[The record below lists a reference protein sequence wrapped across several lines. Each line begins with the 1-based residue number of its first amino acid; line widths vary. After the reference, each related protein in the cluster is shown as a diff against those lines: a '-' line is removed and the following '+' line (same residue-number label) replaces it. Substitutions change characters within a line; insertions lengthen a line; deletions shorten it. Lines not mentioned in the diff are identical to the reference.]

1 MKADVKN
8 DLDLRRDI
16 EQELAWDSSVDARE
30 IGVAVADGVVTLTG
44 EVKSFT
50 EKWRA
55 ERAVERVRGIRGI
68 VNEID
73 VRLIGEH
80 TDVEIAQRA
89 VDKLRWN
96 LLVPDEAI
104 TVKVHD
110 GWLTLKGEVRH
121 DYQRREAERVVRD
134 VPGIKGVTNLITVR
148 PQVEPKDIQQQI
160 EATFERQA
168 SLDADNITIEVSNGE
183 VTLRGKVRSWAERR
197 DAEKIAAGAPG
208 VRLVK
213 NHITVDPYM

>member
-134 VPGIKGVTNLITVR
+134 VPGIKGVTNLIAIK
-148 PQVEPKDIQQQI
+148 PKVEPENLKEKI
-160 EATFERQA
+160 ERTFTRQA
-168 SLDADNITIEVSNGE
+168 ELDARNISVEVDGRT
-183 VTLRGKVRSWAERR
+183 VTLRGSVRSWAERR
-197 DAEKIAAGAPG
+197 DAEKIAYAAPG
-208 VRLVK
+208 VTLVK
-213 NHITVDPYM
+213 NEIKVTG